1 MLMCKKDCGSAA
13 DAASPSGICRVVQQH
28 VSAGLGVPQLQV
40 FLSGILAQ
48 LVQHMLQEGP
58 GQRAACCSWKVA
70 MMLCLPV

>member
-1 MLMCKKDCGSAA
+1 M
-13 DAASPSGICRVVQQH
+13 VQQH

-40 FLSGILAQ
+40 FRSGILAQ